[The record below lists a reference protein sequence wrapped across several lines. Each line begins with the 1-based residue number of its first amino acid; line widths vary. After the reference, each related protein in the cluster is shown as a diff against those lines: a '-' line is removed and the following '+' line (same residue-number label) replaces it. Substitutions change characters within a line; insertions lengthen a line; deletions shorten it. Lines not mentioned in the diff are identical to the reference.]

1 MLPLRRGY
9 DISMHNG
16 ITALGQVDN
25 RNDRR
30 RFGIKREDRFPHI
43 HIMGKTGTGKSTL
56 LGNMAVQDLSAGNG
70 VALID
75 PHGDL
80 VERLHQE
87 AVATG
92 RQNVIYLNATDPN
105 QPYGYNPLRHVR
117 ADRIPLAASGL
128 LDVFKKM
135 WSDAWGVRMEHIL
148 RNALYALLEQKNATL
163 SDIPRLFRDAAYRKR
178 IAASLQN
185 EPVRMFWEKEFE
197 RYSFAYRA
205 DGVASIQNKI
215 GAFLADPVMRRI
227 LTEPKEA
234 ISLRR
239 IMDEGK
245 VLLVNLGK
253 GKIGEDSSALLG
265 GLLVTT
271 IGLAAYSRADTPP
284 TARRDFFVYVDEFQS
299 FTTLAVANMLSELRK
314 YRVGLT
320 MAHQYLHQLEP
331 EIQHAVLGNAGTLIS
346 FRLGAEDAGYIS
358 REFNGCFEVGDLLNL
373 PNRHIYLKLM
383 IDGQPSKPFS
393 ATTYLL

>member
-1 MLPLRRGY
+1 MQ
-9 DISMHNG
+9 DT
-16 ITALGQVDN
+16 ITPIGRVDH
-25 RNDRR
+25 RSDWR
-30 RFGIKREDRFPHI
+30 RFGIKRQDRFLHTHI
-43 HIMGKTGTGKSTL
+43 IGKTGTGKSTL
-56 LGNMAVQDLSAGNG
+56 LGNMAAQDLAGGNG
-70 VALID
+70 FALID

-80 VERLHQE
+80 VERLHGE
-87 AVATG
+87 ATQLG
-92 RQNVIYLNATDPN
+92 REVIYLNATDPA
-105 QPYGYNPLRHVR
+105 QSYGYNPLRHVR

-128 LDVFKKM
+128 LEVFKKM

-148 RNALYALLEQKNATL
+148 RNALYALLEQKDATL
-163 SDIPRLFRDAAYRKR
+163 SDIPRLFRDHAYRKR
-178 IAASLQN
+178 IAASLKN
-185 EPVRMFWEKEFE
+185 EPVRLFWEKEFE

-227 LTEPKEA
+227 LTNPKEA

-271 IGLAAYSRADTPP
+271 IGLAAYSRADTAPES
-284 TARRDFFVYVDEFQS
+284 RRDFFVYVDEFQS

-331 EIQHAVLGNAGTLIS
+331 EIRHAVLGNAGTLIS

-358 REFNGCFEVGDLLNL
+358 REFDGRFEVGDLLNL
-373 PNRHIYLKLM
+373 ENRHIRLKLM
-383 IDGQPSKPFS
+383 IDGQPSRPFS
-393 ATTYLL
+393 ACT

>member
-1 MLPLRRGY
+1 MQVA
-9 DISMHNG
+9 
-16 ITALGQVDN
+16 ITLIGQVDH

-30 RFGIKREDRFPHI
+30 CFGIKCEDRFLHTYVI
-43 HIMGKTGTGKSTL
+43 GKTGTGKSTL
-56 LGNMAVQDLSAGNG
+56 LGNMAAQDLATGRG
-70 VALID
+70 FALID

-80 VERLHQE
+80 VDRLYRD
-87 AVATG
+87 AVSTG
-92 RQNVIYLNATDPN
+92 ARNVIYLDATDPN

-117 ADRIPLAASGL
+117 TDRIPLAASGL
-128 LDVFKKM
+128 LEVFKKM

-148 RNALYALLEQKNATL
+148 RNALYALLEQKDATL
-163 SDIPRLFRDAAYRKR
+163 SDIPRLFRDRTYRNR

-185 EPVRMFWEKEFE
+185 EPVRLFWEKEFE

-227 LTEPKEA
+227 LTEPKEP
-234 ISLRR
+234 ISIRR

-271 IGLAAYSRADTPP
+271 LGLAAYSRADVQPA
-284 TARRDFFVYVDEFQS
+284 ARRDFFVYVDEFQS

-320 MAHQYLHQLEP
+320 MANQYLFQLEP
-331 EIQHAVLGNAGTLIS
+331 EIRHAVLGNAVTLIS

-358 REFNGCFEVGDLLNL
+358 REFNERFEVGGLLNL
-373 PNRHIYLKLM
+373 ENHHIYLKLM
-383 IDGQPSKPFS
+383 IDGQPSKAFS
-393 ATTYLL
+393 AVTLPN

>member
-1 MLPLRRGY
+1 M
-9 DISMHNG
+9 
-16 ITALGQVDN
+16 
-25 RNDRR
+25 
-30 RFGIKREDRFPHI
+30 KREDRFLHTYI
-43 HIMGKTGTGKSTL
+43 IGKTGTGKSTL
-56 LGNMAVQDLSAGNG
+56 LGTMAEQDFDAANG
-70 VALID
+70 FALID

-80 VERLHQE
+80 VESLNNSIARRDSRKVLYLD
-87 AVATG
+87 AT
-92 RQNVIYLNATDPN
+92 NPD
-105 QPYGYNPLRHVR
+105 QPYGYNPLHSVR
-117 ADRIPLAASGL
+117 YEHIPLAASGL
-128 LDVFKKM
+128 LEVFKKM

-148 RNALYALLEQKNATL
+148 RNALYALLEQKDATL
-163 SDIPRLFRDAAYRKR
+163 SDIPRLFRDPTYRKA

-185 EPVRMFWEKEFE
+185 EPVQLFWEKEFE

-227 LTEPKEA
+227 LTAPKEP
-234 ISLRR
+234 ISIRR
-239 IMDEGK
+239 VMDEGK

-271 IGLAAYSRADTPP
+271 IGLAAYSRADSSPES
-284 TARRDFFVYVDEFQS
+284 RRDFFVYVDEFQN

-320 MAHQYLHQLEP
+320 MAHQYLFQLEP
-331 EIQHAVLGNAGTLIS
+331 EIRHAVLGNAGTLIS

-358 REFNGCFEVGDLLNL
+358 RELEERFEVRDLLNL
-373 PNRHIYLKLM
+373 ANRHIYLKLM
-383 IDGQPSKPFS
+383 IDGQPSQPFS
-393 ATTYLL
+393 ATT

>member
-1 MLPLRRGY
+1 MR
-9 DISMHNG
+9 DSIMG
-16 ITALGQVDN
+16 IGIVN
-25 RNDRR
+25 HRNDRR
-30 RFGIKREDRFPHI
+30 RFGIKCEDRFLHTYVI
-43 HIMGKTGTGKSTL
+43 GKTGTGKSTL
-56 LGNMAVQDLSAGNG
+56 LGNMAAHDLAVGNG
-70 VALID
+70 FALID

-80 VERLHQE
+80 VERLHSD
-87 AVATG
+87 AVRAG
-92 RQNVIYLNATDPN
+92 IRDVIYLNATDPN

-128 LDVFKKM
+128 LEVFKKM

-148 RNALYALLEQKNATL
+148 RNALYALLEQKEATL
-163 SDIPRLFRDAAYRKR
+163 SDIPRLFRDPAYRKD

-185 EPVRMFWEKEFE
+185 EPVRLFWEKEFE

-227 LTEPKEA
+227 LTSPKEA

-271 IGLAAYSRADTPP
+271 IGLAAYSRADIAPD
-284 TARRDFFVYVDEFQS
+284 ARRNFFVYVDEFQS

-320 MAHQYLHQLEP
+320 MAHQYLFQLEP
-331 EIQHAVLGNAGTLIS
+331 EIRHAVLGNAGTLVS
-346 FRLGAEDAGYIS
+346 FRLGAEDAGYVS
-358 REFNGCFEVGDLLNL
+358 REFDSRFEVGDLLNL
-373 PNRHIYLKLM
+373 QNHHVYLKLM
-383 IDGQPSKPFS
+383 IDGQPSRPFS
-393 ATTYLL
+393 ATT

>member
-1 MLPLRRGY
+1 MRKS
-9 DISMHNG
+9 ITG
-16 ITALGQVDN
+16 IGIVDH

-30 RFGIKREDRFPHI
+30 RFGIKQDDRFQHVYVI
-43 HIMGKTGTGKSTL
+43 GKTGTGKSTL
-56 LGNMAVQDLSAGNG
+56 LGNMAAEDLAGG
-70 VALID
+70 HGFALID

-80 VERLHQE
+80 VERIYCD
-87 AVATG
+87 AVTTG
-92 RQNVIYLNATDPN
+92 ARDVVYLNATDPA

-128 LDVFKKM
+128 LEVFKKM

-148 RNALYALLEQKNATL
+148 RNALYALLEQPNATL
-163 SDIPRLFRDAAYRKR
+163 SDIPKLFRDRSYRKT
-178 IAASLQN
+178 IAASLKN
-185 EPVRMFWEKEFE
+185 EPVRLFWEKEFE

-239 IMDEGK
+239 IMDDGK

-253 GKIGEDSSALLG
+253 GQIGEDSSALLG

-271 IGLAAYSRADTPP
+271 IGLAAYSRADLAPA
-284 TARRDFFVYVDEFQS
+284 ARREFFVYVDEFQS

-331 EIQHAVLGNAGTLIS
+331 EIRHAVLGNAGTLIS
-346 FRLGAEDAGYIS
+346 FRLGAEDAGYVS
-358 REFNGCFEVGDLLNL
+358 REFNERFDVNDLTSLENH
-373 PNRHIYLKLM
+373 HIAMKLM
-383 IDGQPSKPFS
+383 IDGQPSKAFS
-393 ATTYLL
+393 AVTSLA

>member
-1 MLPLRRGY
+1 MSHHIAYIGR
-9 DISMHNG
+9 
-16 ITALGQVDN
+16 VDY
-25 RNDRR
+25 RNDGR
-30 RFGIKREDRFPHI
+30 RFGMKREDRFLHTYI
-43 HIMGKTGTGKSTL
+43 IGKTGTGKSTL
-56 LGNMAVQDLSAGNG
+56 LGTMAEQDFDAANG
-70 VALID
+70 FALID

-80 VERLHQE
+80 VESLNNSIARRDSRKVLYLD
-87 AVATG
+87 AT
-92 RQNVIYLNATDPN
+92 NPD
-105 QPYGYNPLRHVR
+105 QPYGYNPLHSVR
-117 ADRIPLAASGL
+117 YEHIPLAASGL
-128 LDVFKKM
+128 LEVFKKM

-148 RNALYALLEQKNATL
+148 RNALYALLEQKDATL
-163 SDIPRLFRDAAYRKR
+163 SDIPRLFRDPTYRKA

-185 EPVRMFWEKEFE
+185 EPVQLFWEKEFE

-227 LTEPKEA
+227 LTAPKEP
-234 ISLRR
+234 ISIRR
-239 IMDEGK
+239 VMDEGK

-271 IGLAAYSRADTPP
+271 IGLAAYSRADSSPES
-284 TARRDFFVYVDEFQS
+284 RRDFFVYVDEFQN

-320 MAHQYLHQLEP
+320 MAHQYLFQLEP
-331 EIQHAVLGNAGTLIS
+331 EIRHAVLGNAGTLIS

-358 REFNGCFEVGDLLNL
+358 RELEERFEVRDLLNL
-373 PNRHIYLKLM
+373 ANRHIYLKLM
-383 IDGQPSKPFS
+383 IDGQPSQPFS
-393 ATTYLL
+393 ATT